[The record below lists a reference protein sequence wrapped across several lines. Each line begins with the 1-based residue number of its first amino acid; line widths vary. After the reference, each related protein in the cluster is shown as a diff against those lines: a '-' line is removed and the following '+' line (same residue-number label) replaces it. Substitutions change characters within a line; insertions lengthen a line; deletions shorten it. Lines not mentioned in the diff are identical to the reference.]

1 MGYDGSLEQTIA
13 FGIALLAWLYFTHI
27 IWADDLSAL
36 VYILLFF
43 LAVAMPLWHSING
56 EQHFS
61 DNAWNGVD
69 SYEVTLVFCIVS
81 WYYGLWVTKH
91 DIRNCWAWLTW
102 TLLPVTV
109 GYVLFERNGWR
120 GIAITEAL
128 AGGYV
133 CGWHLVQARL
143 LRAQQSRGSN
153 RV

>member
-1 MGYDGSLEQTIA
+1 MGYDGSLGQTVA
-13 FGIALLAWLYFTHI
+13 FVFALFAWLYYTHI
-27 IWADDLSAL
+27 LWNDQKRPVRLAL
-36 VYILLFF
+36 PVFF

-81 WYYGLWVTKH
+81 WYYGLWVTEY
-91 DIRNCWAWLTW
+91 DISYFWELLTC

-109 GYVLFERNGWR
+109 GYVLFEVDGWR
-120 GIAITEAL
+120 GIAITEVI

-133 CGWHLVQARL
+133 CGRL
-143 LRAQQSRGSN
+143 LVRARRAHQSR
-153 RV
+153 VVPLV